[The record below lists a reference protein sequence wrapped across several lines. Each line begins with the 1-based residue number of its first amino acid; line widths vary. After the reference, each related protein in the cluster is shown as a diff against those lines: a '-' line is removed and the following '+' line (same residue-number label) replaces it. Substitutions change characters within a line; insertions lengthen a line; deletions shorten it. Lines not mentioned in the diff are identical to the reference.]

1 MKKIH
6 LCLVATLTI
15 LFTGCA
21 ALAPLPNGK
30 VECDVAVRESKLE
43 GDREAVEFE
52 VIPSLFGDFVNI
64 YVKNNTKERI
74 YIEWENA
81 RCNSGRIVFSDDRR
95 ITMNNAKQ
103 DESVSAYSYSLTREI
118 TSQSR
123 VMDDYLIPLYKRE
136 DLIKGETSK
145 VYLLIPIRFSDGTVV
160 DYHVNLTYKWTPSN
174 E

>member
-6 LCLVATLTI
+6 VCLITTLTF

-21 ALAPLPNGK
+21 IFAPLPNGK
-30 VECDVAVRESKLE
+30 VECDVNVTESKLD
-43 GDREAVEFE
+43 GDREAVEFKAL
-52 VIPSLFGDFVNI
+52 PSSFGDFVSI

-81 RCNSGRIVFSDDRR
+81 RCNSGKVVFSDDRR

-103 DESVSAYSYSLTREI
+103 DESIAAYSFSLTRQI
-118 TSQSR
+118 TSKSY
-123 VMDDYLIPLYKRE
+123 VMDDYIIPLYERE
-136 DLIKGETSK
+136 DLIKGETSN
-145 VYLLIPIRFSDGTVV
+145 VYLLIPIKFSDGKVV
-160 DYHVNLTYKWTPSN
+160 DYHVKLTYKWVPSN